1 MYNEKMESL
10 ISAALADG
18 VLTEKEKQILFKKA
32 ESMGIDLD
40 EFEMVLDA
48 RLVELKK
55 KEAREAERHALE
67 MEKAKIAQKSAPKS
81 NKYGDVRKCPACGA
95 IVESFQ
101 TKCPEC
107 GHEFA
112 NVDANI
118 TTKKFQKKLEEIDA
132 EGNGAFGGI
141 GKFFGTDAIT
151 TKKVQL
157 IQTFPIPNAKEDLLE
172 MLLLCYSN
180 SEGLGDSSSASD
192 NKITEAWRLKSKQ
205 VVEKAKMLLKDVPE
219 AQEIISKIEKE
230 AKQRKLK
237 KTLIITIIVVAAI
250 ALYGGLGLF
259 GLKSC
264 VSSEKEAV
272 EAMDNLKVVSNNIDK
287 HLKAGDIDSA
297 ANELS
302 GFSNRIHDDG
312 VSELFRSLLAKV
324 IGAYKQVGEDE
335 KAKNLFL
342 SCIQKVPSYDK
353 EKMKELAAEVGV
365 QLDLNDNSSSIDSE
379 STTSSSD
386 EKKAD
391 EILED
396 CKKAVKEYVKYHKK
410 YIDDGDF
417 DYYEKESKAEE
428 KFKELKEELN
438 NLDMSEKQVEEL
450 SKLEKEISDI

>member
-1 MYNEKMESL
+1 
-10 ISAALADG
+10 
-18 VLTEKEKQILFKKA
+18 
-32 ESMGIDLD
+32 
-40 EFEMVLDA
+40 
-48 RLVELKK
+48 
-55 KEAREAERHALE
+55 
-67 MEKAKIAQKSAPKS
+67 
-81 NKYGDVRKCPACGA
+81 
-95 IVESFQ
+95 
-101 TKCPEC
+101 
-107 GHEFA
+107 
-112 NVDANI
+112 
-118 TTKKFQKKLEEIDA
+118 
-132 EGNGAFGGI
+132 
-141 GKFFGTDAIT
+141 
-151 TKKVQL
+151 
-157 IQTFPIPNAKEDLLE
+157 